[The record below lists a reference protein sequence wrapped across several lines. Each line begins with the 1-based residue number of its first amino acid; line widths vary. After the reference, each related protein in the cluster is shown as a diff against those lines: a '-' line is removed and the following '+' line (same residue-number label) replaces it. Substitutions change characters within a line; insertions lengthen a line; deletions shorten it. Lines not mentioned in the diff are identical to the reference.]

1 MSRCEMVNIYFCR
14 VDERTFPILRELRN
28 VRSKNIRLW
37 FDKSSAANKVVGMIK
52 DKLLVSHDAIDNEL
66 YCFRW
71 DVGNEC
77 VCHLYDPDNGQRHLV
92 SRKVMDGTDFICVD
106 SEEHINNQL
115 VFFQD
120 AVHLEEFPREFVK
133 FPCFCSSVELFKY
146 LSSVNA
152 FAFTLDD
159 EGRFQKCNGLVVQ
172 GASVYRDKQTGY
184 YWYLDMLHKTHYE
197 VFDGTGK
204 KHLGEA
210 DLNGKL
216 DTNKA
221 DKGKRL
227 DIR

>member
-1 MSRCEMVNIYFCR
+1 MSRCDMVNVYFCR
-14 VDERTFPILRELRN
+14 VDEQTFPILQELRN

-66 YCFRW
+66 CCFRW
-71 DVGNEC
+71 DVSNEC
-77 VCHLYDPDNGQRHLV
+77 VCHLYDGDNELRHLV
-92 SRKVMDGTDFICVD
+92 SRKAMDGTDFICVD
-106 SEEHINNQL
+106 REEHANNQL

-120 AVHLEEFPREFVK
+120 AVHLENYPLEFVK
-133 FPCFCSSVELFKY
+133 FPCFSSSVELFDY
-146 LSSVNA
+146 LTTVNA

-159 EGRFQKCNGLVVQ
+159 KGRFQKCKGLVEQ
-172 GASVYRDKQTGY
+172 GASVYREKQTGY
-184 YWYLDMLHKTHYE
+184 YWYRDMLHKTHYE

-216 DTNKA
+216 DMSKA
-221 DKGKRL
+221 DKTKTLVVR
-227 DIR
+227 